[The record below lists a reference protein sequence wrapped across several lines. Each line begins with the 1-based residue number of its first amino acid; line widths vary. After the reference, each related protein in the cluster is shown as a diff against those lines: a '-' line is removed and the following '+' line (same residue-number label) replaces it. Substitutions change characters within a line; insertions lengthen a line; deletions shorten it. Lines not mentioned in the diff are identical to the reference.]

1 MEQWNN
7 AINEDPRAIET
18 LKGGTKRTV
27 HKVEVDEGDLED
39 IEAAWRNG
47 TLPAVSLFASAPSAL
62 ADKQLKVAELRD
74 WAKFHRMPR
83 PSI

>member
-1 MEQWNN
+1 MHKIAGKYMEQWNN
-7 AINEDPRAIET
+7 AIKEDPRAVET

-47 TLPAVSLFASAPSAL
+47 SISSVRYHTIVLGVS
-62 ADKQLKVAELRD
+62 
-74 WAKFHRMPR
+74 
-83 PSI
+83 

>member
-7 AINEDPRAIET
+7 AIKEDPRAVET

-47 TLPAVSLFASAPSAL
+47 SISSVSCYH
-62 ADKQLKVAELRD
+62 KILRL
-74 WAKFHRMPR
+74 
-83 PSI
+83 S

>member
-1 MEQWNN
+1 MHKIAGKYMEQWNN
-7 AINEDPRAIET
+7 AINEDSRAVET

-47 TLPAVSLFASAPSAL
+47 TIPAVNSTASFIGIS
-62 ADKQLKVAELRD
+62 
-74 WAKFHRMPR
+74 
-83 PSI
+83 